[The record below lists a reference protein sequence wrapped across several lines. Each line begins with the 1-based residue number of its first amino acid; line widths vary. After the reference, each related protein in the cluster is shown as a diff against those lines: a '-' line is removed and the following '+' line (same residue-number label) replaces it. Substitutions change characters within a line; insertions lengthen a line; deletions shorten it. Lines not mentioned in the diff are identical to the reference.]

1 MDIYKEIESILNWY
15 YANSDKVDNPGL
27 FLDKRDK
34 LSVLSYRVAQEQA
47 DYNEQFL
54 LTEMKRKI
62 VVAKFIDTTMSQAA
76 KPSFNRVEI
85 QALITAEEILDEE
98 KTNEALTKR
107 CSLILSQINKVLD
120 AMNQRVSYLRKERET
135 SNNQNHIG

>member
-15 YANSDKVDNPGL
+15 YVNSDKVDNPGL

-62 VVAKFIDTTMSQAA
+62 FVAKHIEEAMKQAL
-76 KPSFNRVEI
+76 KPAFNRIES
-85 QALITAEEILDEE
+85 QALIAAEEILDEE

-107 CSLILSQINKVLD
+107 CSLILNQINKVLD

-135 SNNQNHIG
+135 SNNQNHV